1 MFIILFTFFFSTS
14 RGLAPK
20 KKKCLV
26 AKKTEDDSGF

>member
-1 MFIILFTFFFSTS
+1 MFIIIIFSTS

-20 KKKCLV
+20 KKKNLV